1 MELILD
7 CREKGLIERIPDA
20 TVKQLVLGDAMLVY
34 EGKELVLIE
43 RKTIADFASSISD
56 GRYREQSERLMAC
69 DIPNHNILYL
79 VEGSFKNYKLGMPKS
94 TLLATMTSLLYGKG
108 FSVVRT
114 ESLEDTVEFIE
125 SMRKKLDKE
134 KGYAQPKEGASEV
147 KKQKRD
153 RITPETIDGFM
164 LAQIPSVSTATAKAI
179 LAVYPTLFSLTSA
192 LKADPDCLAQFKVG
206 QRAISKTTVENLKA
220 YLVR

>member
-7 CREKGLIERIPDA
+7 CREKGLIERMPEA
-20 TVKQLVLGDAMLVY
+20 AVQQLVLGDAVLKY

-43 RKTIADFASSISD
+43 RKTIADFAASITD
-56 GRYREQSERLMAC
+56 GRYREQSERLTAC
-69 DIPNHNILYL
+69 EIPNHNILYL
-79 VEGSFKNYKLGMPKS
+79 IEGSLKHYKLSLPKS

-125 SMRKKLDKE
+125 SMCKKLDKE
-134 KGYAQPKEGASEV
+134 KGYAQPKEGACEI

-153 RITPETIDGFM
+153 RITPETIDAFM
-164 LAQIPSVSTATAKAI
+164 ISQIPSVSSATAKAL
-179 LAVYPTLFSLTSA
+179 LAAYPTVFELITA
-192 LKADPDCLAQFKVG
+192 LKADPECLATLKVG
-206 QRAISKTTVENLKA
+206 QRSISKSTVATIKT
-220 YLVR
+220 YLLR